1 MSFRRIA
8 LLALLV
14 LLPALPVVLAMG
26 RGAAGDSQRQVIV
39 YTPHNEQIR
48 FEFGRAFAEWHQRK
62 FGESVKVVWNTPG
75 GAGDIRRILQA
86 NAEAALR
93 DGRPIGG
100 NADIV
105 FGGGSWEFAQLKREI
120 AIEVGGERRVGRIIE
135 SPGFDPAWL
144 EQVYG
149 ENAIGGDRLYDPEG
163 YWFGT
168 ALSAFGIVYNRD
180 MLLRLG
186 LNEPAQWEDLA
197 NARYH
202 GAITM
207 VNPAQS
213 ASITTALEA
222 ILERVGWERGWQI
235 IRRMSANARG
245 VASSAPKVSLDVAS
259 GDSAAGPTIDFYGR
273 FQAQAIVAAGG
284 GDRIG
289 YVDPKGETVVDADP
303 VALLAGAPDRQTAVR
318 FIEFTLSDEG
328 QALWQFRAQKRGA
341 GELGPHAFELRR
353 MPILRS
359 FIAAHSADFVDQVD
373 PFTLA
378 TAVPDP
384 DRNARA
390 LVAPVF
396 SALCADRRD
405 ELARAWSIIRT
416 HPAYPSNRALV
427 TAKDV
432 EDAELK
438 ALLEAF
444 DAMPLIDGPSGASH
458 DLATREGRAAVRE
471 GWLRGGW
478 KDAGLWPAG
487 ASGAEELRLRLGI
500 FFSGQYARIAGGST

>member
-1 MSFRRIA
+1 LSFRRIA
-8 LLALLV
+8 LLTLLV
-14 LLPALPVVLAMG
+14 LLPALPVVLAVG
-26 RGAAGDSQRQVIV
+26 RGPASDAQRRVIA

-48 FEFGRAFAEWHQRK
+48 LEFGRAFADWHRRTY
-62 FGESVKVVWNTPG
+62 GETAVVVWNTPG

-93 DGRPIGG
+93 DGRAIGG

-120 AIEVGGERRVGRIIE
+120 TIEVDGERRSGRILE

-149 ENAIGGDRLYDPEG
+149 ENSIGGERLYDPDG

-197 NARYH
+197 HARYH

-213 ASITTALEA
+213 ASITTVLEA

-259 GDSAAGPTIDFYGR
+259 GDSAAGPSIDFYGR
-273 FQAQAIVAAGG
+273 FQAQAIMAAGG
-284 GDRIG
+284 GDRMG

-303 VALLAGAPDRQTAVR
+303 VALLAGAPDREAAVR

-328 QALWQFRAQKRGA
+328 QALWQFRARKRGD
-341 GELGPHAFELRR
+341 GELGPHVFELRR
-353 MPILRS
+353 MPIRRS
-359 FIAAHSADFVDQVD
+359 FIAAHSAEFVDQVD
-373 PFTLA
+373 PFALA

-390 LVAPVF
+390 LVAPIF

-405 ELARAWSIIRT
+405 ELARAWAVIRT
-416 HPAYPSNRALV
+416 HPAYPTNRALV
-427 TAKDV
+427 TATDV
-432 EDAELK
+432 EDARLK

-444 DAMPLIDGPSGASH
+444 DAMPRIEGPDGSMH

-478 KDAGLWPAG
+478 KDAGLWPTG
-487 ASGAEELRLRLGI
+487 AAGAEELRLRLGI
-500 FFSGQYARIAGGST
+500 YFSGQYARIAGGLE

>member
-1 MSFRRIA
+1 MSLRRIA
-8 LLALLV
+8 LLATLV
-14 LLPALPVVLAMG
+14 LLAALPVVLAVG
-26 RGAAGDSQRQVIV
+26 RSSEGRSQRWVIA

-48 FEFGRAFAEWHQRK
+48 SEFGRGFAEWHRRK
-62 FGESVKVVWNTPG
+62 YGETAKVVWNTPG

-86 NAEAALR
+86 NAEASLR

-105 FGGGSWEFAQLKREI
+105 FGGGSWEFGQLKREVTVDVD
-120 AIEVGGERRVGRIIE
+120 AEKRAGRILE
-135 SPGFDPAWL
+135 SPGFDAAWL
-144 EQVYG
+144 DGIYG
-149 ENAIGGDRLYDPEG
+149 ENSIGGERLYDPDG

-186 LNEPAQWEDLA
+186 LKEPTQWEDLA
-197 NARYH
+197 NAGYH

-303 VALLAGAPDRQTAVR
+303 VALLAGAPNRETAVR
-318 FIEFTLSDEG
+318 FIEFTLSEEG
-328 QALWQFRAQKRGA
+328 QALWQFRARKRGE
-341 GELGPHAFELRR
+341 GELGPHEFELRR

-359 FIAAHSADFVDQVD
+359 FIAAYSADFVDQVD
-373 PFTLA
+373 PFALA

-405 ELARAWSIIRT
+405 ELAHAWAVIRT
-416 HPAYPSNRALV
+416 HPAYPKNRALV

-444 DAMPLIDGPSGASH
+444 DGMPRIDGPSGASH

-487 ASGAEELRLRLGI
+487 ASGAEELRLRLGL
-500 FFSGQYARIAGGST
+500 FFSGQYARIRGGST